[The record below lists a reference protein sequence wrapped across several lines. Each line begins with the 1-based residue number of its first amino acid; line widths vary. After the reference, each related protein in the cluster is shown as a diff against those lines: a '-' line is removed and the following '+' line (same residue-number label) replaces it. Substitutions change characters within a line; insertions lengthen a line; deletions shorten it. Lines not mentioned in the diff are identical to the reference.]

1 VPIVA
6 ARLLVYGR
14 PDARTRNVVT
24 VAVPLALCAFPCL
37 TTIRAVSRLQSNVF
51 FVTVER
57 VGESDEMEI
66 GRAFSYPFQDPN
78 WVKKLLIG
86 IVMLVIPFVGWLI
99 LYGYILRTVR
109 NVARG
114 SDTPLPEWDDFGG
127 DLVLGFKGAVAGVV
141 WALPGTILNGCT
153 QAFSTLA
160 SRTEDTASLSA
171 LAVASLCFGCL
182 SFLASVATNYVVP
195 LPLSRLAVSGK
206 LSSAF
211 ALPDIFREV
220 RHVGVPLLIVLVV
233 SYGLGVV
240 AVAGI
245 LLCIVGIL
253 ATGLYA
259 WLVQAHLWGQVRR
272 RLSTAEAATLAPA
285 EG

>member
-1 VPIVA
+1 
-6 ARLLVYGR
+6 
-14 PDARTRNVVT
+14 
-24 VAVPLALCAFPCL
+24 L
-37 TTIRAVSRLQSNVF
+37 TTIRAVSKLQSNVF

-127 DLVLGFKGAVAGVV
+127 DLVLGFKGAVAAVV
-141 WALPGTILNGCT
+141 WTLPASILASCA
-153 QAFSTLA
+153 QAFSVLI
-160 SRTEDTASLSA
+160 SSTEGGDTEGA
-171 LAVASLCFGCL
+171 LVIASLCFGCL
-182 SFLASVATNYVVP
+182 SLLASVATNYVLP

-206 LSSAF
+206 LSSAL

-253 ATGLYA
+253 ATLLYTLLA
-259 WLVQAHLWGQVRR
+259 QAHLWGQVRR
-272 RLSTAEAATLAPA
+272 RLSTADAATLAPA